1 MKETPNEQ
9 FRIKVENLRKVYWID
24 ACRCLC
30 RKRRDKEVRSCVG
43 KPLVAVEKLSF
54 GLESG
59 ECFALL
65 GVNGAGK
72 STTFKNL
79 TCEIEPTDGK
89 IHIGSLNVHKE
100 FNKIRK
106 LIGYCP

>member
-1 MKETPNEQ
+1 M
-9 FRIKVENLRKVYWID
+9 RKVYWID
-24 ACRCLC
+24 KCRRRKKKEKAAEEGPGGCL
-30 RKRRDKEVRSCVG
+30 G
-43 KPLVAVEKLSF
+43 TPLVAVENLSF
-54 GLESG
+54 GLQSG

-79 TCEIEPTDGK
+79 TCEVEPTEGS
-89 IHIGSLNVHKE
+89 IHIGSLDINKD